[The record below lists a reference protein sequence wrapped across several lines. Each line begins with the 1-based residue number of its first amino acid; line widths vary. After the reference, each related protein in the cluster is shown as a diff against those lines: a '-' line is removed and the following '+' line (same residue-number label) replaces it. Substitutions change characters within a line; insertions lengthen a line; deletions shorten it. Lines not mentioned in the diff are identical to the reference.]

1 MAAGAALGAQPRGEI
16 RREEADRG
24 LDPRLR
30 RRLGDRARRVDA
42 QHREPGLL
50 EKAEQ
55 GAVVGADVQRQGA
68 RRGCIAPDQL
78 GGVVLEMAHED
89 RRGPGDIDIILEQQP
104 GIDDVEHL
112 QMEAALAE
120 EQVERED
127 RLRLV
132 PLGRRHEGIGRRG
145 RRERQH
151 QFEIGAGAEPAIGA
165 AVDRGR
171 HGVQTLIG
179 GMRTTSAS

>member
-1 MAAGAALGAQPRGEI
+1 MTIAAGSALLAQPRSQVG
-16 RREEADRG
+16 REEADRG
-24 LDPRLR
+24 LDPGLR
-30 RRLGDRARRVDA
+30 RRFGDRARRVDA

-55 GAVVGADVQRQGA
+55 GPVVGADVQRQGA
-68 RRGCIAPDQL
+68 RRWGVAPDQL
-78 GGVVLEMAHED
+78 GGVILEMAHED
-89 RRGPGDIDIILEQQP
+89 RRGPGDVDIILEQQP

-112 QMEAALAE
+112 QVEAALAE

-127 RLRLV
+127 GLRLV

-151 QFEIGAGAEPAIGA
+151 QFEIGAGAEAAIGA
-165 AVDRGR
+165 AMDRGR
-171 HGVQTLIG
+171 QGFRH
-179 GMRTTSAS
+179 